1 VIERLFPS
9 FPSGQ
14 RGIALLLLRVFVG
27 IAFLFHGY
35 GKVVDVAGFAA
46 EFGMPYLIAAAAAC
60 VQFGAGLLLI
70 LGLVT
75 PLAKLASLALAGTM
89 AVATSQ
95 LIARGEPF
103 VSPHGHSWEASSFY
117 LVLNVALILLGPG
130 LYSTDWL
137 LFGDDS
143 GLLFLIQ
150 PIEDYALYGH
160 FCVLSHSR
168 KKSAPLSPARERG
181 RGVRGIPVGLSQ
193 FPKARAV

>member
-1 VIERLFPS
+1 MIERMFPS
-9 FPSGQ
+9 FPSG
-14 RGIALLLLRVFVG
+14 RGGIALLLLRVFIG

-35 GKVVDVAGFAA
+35 RKVVDIAGFAT
-46 EFGMPYLIAAAAAC
+46 EFGMPHCIAAAAAS

-75 PLAKLASLALAGTM
+75 PLASLALAGTM

-130 LYSTDWL
+130 SYSIDWL
-137 LFGDDS
+137 LVGRKPFVLADS
-143 GLLFLIQ
+143 TRRV
-150 PIEDYALYGH
+150 EASS
-160 FCVLSHSR
+160 VS
-168 KKSAPLSPARERG
+168 
-181 RGVRGIPVGLSQ
+181 
-193 FPKARAV
+193 

>member
-1 VIERLFPS
+1 MIERVFPS
-9 FPSGQ
+9 FPCGR

-35 GKVVDVAGFAA
+35 GKVVDIAGFAA
-46 EFGMPYLIAAAAAC
+46 EFAMPYIIAAAAAC

-75 PLAKLASLALAGTM
+75 PLASLALGGTM

-117 LVLNVALILLGPG
+117 LVLNVTLILLGPG
-130 LYSTDWL
+130 SYSTDWL
-137 LFGDDS
+137 LFGRRGFALRCTAAM
-143 GLLFLIQ
+143 GL
-150 PIEDYALYGH
+150 DGA
-160 FCVLSHSR
+160 SS
-168 KKSAPLSPARERG
+168 SP
-181 RGVRGIPVGLSQ
+181 SM
-193 FPKARAV
+193 KAR

>member
-1 VIERLFPS
+1 MIERVFPS
-9 FPSGQ
+9 FPSGR

-35 GKVVDVAGFAA
+35 GKVVDIAGFAA

-75 PLAKLASLALAGTM
+75 PLAGLALAGTM
-89 AVATSQ
+89 PVATSQ

-117 LVLNVALILLGPG
+117 LV
-130 LYSTDWL
+130 
-137 LFGDDS
+137 
-143 GLLFLIQ
+143 
-150 PIEDYALYGH
+150 
-160 FCVLSHSR
+160 
-168 KKSAPLSPARERG
+168 
-181 RGVRGIPVGLSQ
+181 
-193 FPKARAV
+193 